1 MPYNL
6 TTMQSIYHDQ
16 DEIELIT
23 YNNSPV
29 YQKSGP
35 VQNYD
40 IRYTTTNNQK
50 LTLPSETDVAQHDFS
65 SGVGYILL
73 NANTPVPYHFFYGC
87 TTLATVR
94 YEDGVTFDSQ
104 GYQHEGCTSLDTV
117 VLPSDLTAIPSRCF
131 RNCSSLCTMTVPS
144 TVTSLGQFIWW
155 NCGLDYKNTGHYQPE
170 IKFTS
175 AIPPV
180 ASALYTFIT
189 ENPASGS
196 VTEYNTIYKLVPYE
210 SYPNYCVAQYWKET
224 NNYIDWYDNDNTD
237 YESIPFYVENNTQN
251 IETVTFR
258 QVSSNYNQGLLSR
271 SDDRINWTNLGY
283 LPDDVNNIAIT
294 LNPGQ
299 RVYLKCQAFLCYRIE
314 GADTIGGNLASMCAV
329 EPVNGV
335 MPKTSHYGKCNGI
348 FRKTSGKQGVVDARN
363 LVTRYIDA
371 TLNSEENTYTKM
383 FGTFDNDGA
392 DADVDLIYAPKYM
405 YLHANDTEQFNGTF
419 AYCTSL
425 THTPKF
431 IGSTAPGSCFW
442 KCFQHSTSIV
452 AITPMPN
459 ITAIV
464 GPRFTDECFNY
475 TFDGC
480 TSLVYIKN
488 PTNTSLFDS
497 GIRTNMTSNVGSN
510 GVYVKNVNDNLPT
523 GPSGKPSG
531 WTALNATE

>member
-6 TTMQSIYHDQ
+6 TTMQSIYYGQ

-23 YNNSPV
+23 YNNRPV

-50 LTLPSETDVAQHDFS
+50 LTLADESDVAQHSFS

-73 NANTPVPYHFFYGC
+73 NANTPVPYQFFSNC

-94 YEDGVTFDSQ
+94 YEDGVTFDFA
-104 GYQHEGCTSLDTV
+104 GRQHDGCTSLTYV
-117 VLPSDLTAIPSRCF
+117 ILPSDLTVVPTYCF
-131 RNCSSLCTMTVPS
+131 KECYSLNSIILPS
-144 TVTSLGQFIWW
+144 TVSAIYDYAFYE
-155 NCGLDYKNTGHYQPE
+155 CGRDNHNNGYYQPDV
-170 IKFTS
+170 KFTS
-175 AIPPV
+175 ATVPT
-180 ASALYTFIT
+180 ASSVNAFMT
-189 ENPASGS
+189 ETAAS
-196 VTEYNTIYKLVPYE
+196 VTAYNTIYKLVPYE
-210 SYPNYCVAQYWKET
+210 SYPDYCVAQYWKET

-237 YESIPFYVENNTQN
+237 YESMPFYVENNTQN
-251 IETVTFR
+251 VETVTFR
-258 QVSSNYNQGLLSR
+258 QVSSNYNQGWLSK
-271 SDDRINWTNLGY
+271 SDDRINWTNLGF

-299 RVYLKCQAFLCYRIE
+299 RVYLKCQAFLSYRIE

-329 EPVNGV
+329 EPSNGV

-371 TLNSEENTYTKM
+371 TLYSETNTYSKM

-442 KCFQHSTSIV
+442 KCFQYSTNIV

-464 GPRFTDECFNY
+464 GPQYTNECFNY
-475 TFDGC
+475 TFYGC

-488 PTNTSLFDS
+488 PTNTSLFDAN
-497 GIRTNMTSNVGSN
+497 IRSNMTSNVGSN

-523 GPSGKPSG
+523 GASGKPSG
-531 WTALNATE
+531 WTALDATE